1 MMMMTAKVNIKK
13 LLIGLIAAA
22 ALIIA
27 LVSLFGGNAGS
38 DPAAVTTMSDND
50 SRVQFLT
57 SQGWEVT
64 TSPKEASQVKIPEE
78 QSPVYS
84 RYNDLQKSQGYDL
97 SAYAGKNVMR
107 YVYEIRNFPGAT
119 EPVRATLLVYKNQI
133 IGGAE
138 NVQRK
143 SPLELFEELYEQQN
157 NQPMSEEQ
165 RNFAQGLIESIWEG
179 KA

>member
-1 MMMMTAKVNIKK
+1 MMTAKVNIKK
-13 LLIGLIAAA
+13 LLIGLIAAV

-27 LVSLFGGNAGS
+27 LISLFGGNAEDAS
-38 DPAAVTTMSDND
+38 AAVTTMSDND

-97 SAYAGKNVMR
+97 SAYGGKTVMR
-107 YVYEIRNFPGAT
+107 YVYEIKNYPGADQ
-119 EPVRATLLVYKNQI
+119 PVYATLLVYKNQI
-133 IGGAE
+133 IGGDITNTA
-138 NVQRK
+138 VK
-143 SPLELFEELYEQQN
+143 G
-157 NQPMSEEQ
+157 
-165 RNFAQGLIESIWEG
+165 AVQGLKKPAVTESTTVPATTPAESST
-179 KA
+179 ANE